1 LEDLVVGHNLAAVA
15 EVHTDTSS
23 HFTMA
28 FTDIGFVEGIPYKL
42 VVISTMEDTTGTVEG
57 SLEQE
62 ASVTSTASAAIAAS
76 ATSSILNAIPCFSTL
91 LMFTS
96 PEGQLF

>member
-1 LEDLVVGHNLAAVA
+1 MAAVA

-62 ASVTSTASAAIAAS
+62 ASATSTASAAIAASATS

>member
-1 LEDLVVGHNLAAVA
+1 
-15 EVHTDTSS
+15 
-23 HFTMA
+23 
-28 FTDIGFVEGIPYKL
+28 
-42 VVISTMEDTTGTVEG
+42 MEDTTGTVEG

-62 ASVTSTASAAIAAS
+62 ASATSTASAAIAAS